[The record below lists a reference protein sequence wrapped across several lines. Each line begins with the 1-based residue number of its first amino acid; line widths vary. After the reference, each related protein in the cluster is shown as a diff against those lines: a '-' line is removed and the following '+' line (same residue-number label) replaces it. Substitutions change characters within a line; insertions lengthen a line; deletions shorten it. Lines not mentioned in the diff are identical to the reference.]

1 MLRTNWETFS
11 KKVFKIN
18 LSGSALIIVI
28 IIIAILSTVL
38 LGAMSAVLASLN
50 QSTSIYQ
57 KSATGYGA
65 ESAAEEFLYYFNQ
78 LLEDAKNIAYGYY
91 YKGDGTLKDIS
102 PGRVRWLLGD
112 ESYEPGKI
120 LDDLR
125 HGRISRDVAEDKVYE
140 GMKAIIRDEV
150 SRFMND
156 VGSDASIKVEFLS
169 LPEFKKLSD
178 LVELYIKPHYE
189 SLTGYELDD
198 ITVNAWSGTTSGS
211 LPDGYTIYIDVSKK
225 RAGTSSDKEIK
236 RTLRLDVE
244 ILATKPNGLESSVSS
259 ATTTA
264 ASSIFNLFDYAL
276 YTNGSFVANV
286 NFTIIGGNVHTGGD
300 IQSHGG
306 LQTDINNLVV
316 MGELSL
322 GVNGNPQVREDN
334 VKVSNVTYIRSN
346 LRRTGV
352 GDRNISLQMGITYVG
367 GNAELYGRG
376 RYEFDELYC
385 DGNVIVKG
393 STANA
398 VDVVIKKI
406 GVIRGALRIQD
417 QGTVT
422 IKSGAVVYCDSIQ
435 FLNNPTTLVIENGAT
450 IVTRMPPDYSRIVNS
465 GGVINVVSSVP
476 YPPLPQILN
485 EIRNFSFPNSTSIP
499 SITPHDPVP
508 PASIDSAADI
518 SKSPPQVVVIG
529 ENCNAGEIEVEI
541 QNRLASMGVSPV
553 PSPLQLHVFARNNIT
568 ISVGTRILNGQL
580 IALGN
585 TLNINSSGGSPF
597 DGVTLIYGSPSSLIQ
612 NHVTN
617 TTGYV
622 PPATIYNQTNA
633 IQNDTLYSVRR
644 RNIIVR

>member
-1 MLRTNWETFS
+1 MLIANRITFNQ
-11 KKVFKIN
+11 KVLKTDIR
-18 LSGSALIIVI
+18 GSAIIVVI

-38 LGAMSAVLASLN
+38 LGTMSAVLASLN

-78 LLEDAKNIAYGYY
+78 LLEAAKDIAYDYY
-91 YKGDGTLKDIS
+91 YKADGTLKNTS
-102 PGRVRWLLGD
+102 PGRVRLLLGD

-125 HGRISRDVAEDKVYE
+125 HGRITQDVAKDKVYK
-140 GMKAIIRDEV
+140 GMEAIIKDEV

-156 VGSDASIKVEFLS
+156 VGSDASVKVES
-169 LPEFKKLSD
+169 LPLMEFKKLSD
-178 LVELYIKPHYE
+178 LVQLWIRPHYE
-189 SLTGYELDD
+189 GLTGYKFDG
-198 ITVNAWSGTTSGS
+198 ITVNAWSGATGSS
-211 LPDGYTIYIDVSKK
+211 LPDGYTIYIDVSKT
-225 RAGTSSDKEIK
+225 RDVTSSDKEVK
-236 RTLRLDVE
+236 RTLRLDFK
-244 ILATKPNGLESSVSS
+244 ILASSPNSLESVISN
-259 ATTTA
+259 ATTTL

-276 YTNGSFVANV
+276 YTNGNFVANV

-300 IQSHGG
+300 LQSHGG
-306 LQTDINNLVV
+306 LQADINNLVV

-334 VKVSNVTYIRSN
+334 LKVNNITYVRSN

-352 GDRNISLQMGITYVG
+352 VDRNINLQMGITYVG

-376 RYEFDELYC
+376 NYEFEEFYC
-385 DGNVIVKG
+385 DRDVIVKG
-393 STANA
+393 STVNT
-398 VDVVIKKI
+398 VNVTIKKT
-406 GVIRGALRIQD
+406 GVIRGTLRIQD

-435 FLNNPTTLVIENGAT
+435 FLNNPTRLIIESGAT
-450 IVTRMPPDYSRIVNS
+450 IVTRIPPDYSRIVNS

-529 ENCNAGEIEVEI
+529 ENCDAGEIEVEV
-541 QNRLASMGVSPV
+541 QNRLVSMGVSPV

-568 ISVGTRILNGQL
+568 VSVGTRILNGQL

-585 TLNINSSGGSPF
+585 TLNINSSDGNPF
-597 DGVTLIYGSPSSLIQ
+597 DGVSLIYGSPSSLIQ
-612 NHVTN
+612 NQVTN
-617 TTGYV
+617 STGYV
-622 PPATIYNQTNA
+622 PPVTISSRRDT
-633 IQNDTLYSVRR
+633 IQSGTLYRVMR
-644 RNIIVR
+644 RNIIVK

>member
-1 MLRTNWETFS
+1 MPQKFIGLKERLFV
-11 KKVFKIN
+11 KKVN
-18 LSGSALIIVI
+18 GSVLIVVI

-38 LGAMSAVLASLN
+38 LGTMSAVLASLN

-78 LLEDAKNIAYGYY
+78 LLEAAKDIAYDYY
-91 YKGDGTLKDIS
+91 YKADGTLENTS
-102 PGRVRWLLGD
+102 PGRVRLLLGD

-125 HGRISRDVAEDKVYE
+125 HGRITQDVAKDKVYK
-140 GMKAIIRDEV
+140 GMEAIIKDEV

-156 VGSDASIKVEFLS
+156 VGSDASVKVES
-169 LPEFKKLSD
+169 LPLMEFKKISD
-178 LVELYIKPHYE
+178 LVQLWIKPHYE
-189 SLTGYELDD
+189 GLTGYKFDG
-198 ITVNAWSGTTSGS
+198 ITVNAWSGATGSS
-211 LPDGYTIYIDVSKK
+211 LPDGYTIYIDVSKT
-225 RAGTSSDKEIK
+225 RAVTSSDKEVK
-236 RTLRLDVE
+236 RTLRLDFK
-244 ILATKPNGLESSVSS
+244 ILSSSPNSLESVISIG
-259 ATTTA
+259 TTTL

-276 YTNGSFVANV
+276 YTNGNFVANV

-300 IQSHGG
+300 LQSHGG
-306 LQTDINNLVV
+306 LQTDINNIVV

-334 VKVSNVTYIRSN
+334 VKVNNVTYIRSN

-385 DGNVIVKG
+385 DGDVIVKG
-393 STANA
+393 SIANA

-465 GGVINVVSSVP
+465 GGIINVAPSIP
-476 YPPLPQILN
+476 YPPLPQIISD
-485 EIRNFSFPNSTSIP
+485 IRNFNFPNSTSIP
-499 SITPHDPVP
+499 SITPHDSVP

-529 ENCNAGEIEVEI
+529 ENCDAGEIEVEVR
-541 QNRLASMGVSPV
+541 NRLASMGVSPV

-597 DGVTLIYGSPSSLIQ
+597 DGVILIYGSPSSLIQ
-612 NHVTN
+612 NQVTN
-617 TTGYV
+617 STGYV
-622 PPATIYNQTNA
+622 PPVTISSRRDT
-633 IQNDTLYSVRR
+633 IQSGTLYRVVRR
-644 RNIIVR
+644 SIVVK

>member
-1 MLRTNWETFS
+1 
-11 KKVFKIN
+11 
-18 LSGSALIIVI
+18 
-28 IIIAILSTVL
+28 
-38 LGAMSAVLASLN
+38 
-50 QSTSIYQ
+50 
-57 KSATGYGA
+57 
-65 ESAAEEFLYYFNQ
+65 
-78 LLEDAKNIAYGYY
+78 
-91 YKGDGTLKDIS
+91 
-102 PGRVRWLLGD
+102 
-112 ESYEPGKI
+112 
-120 LDDLR
+120 
-125 HGRISRDVAEDKVYE
+125 
-140 GMKAIIRDEV
+140 MKAIIRDEV

-435 FLNNPTTLVIENGAT
+435 F
-450 IVTRMPPDYSRIVNS
+450 
-465 GGVINVVSSVP
+465 
-476 YPPLPQILN
+476 
-485 EIRNFSFPNSTSIP
+485 
-499 SITPHDPVP
+499 
-508 PASIDSAADI
+508 
-518 SKSPPQVVVIG
+518 
-529 ENCNAGEIEVEI
+529 
-541 QNRLASMGVSPV
+541 
-553 PSPLQLHVFARNNIT
+553 
-568 ISVGTRILNGQL
+568 
-580 IALGN
+580 
-585 TLNINSSGGSPF
+585 
-597 DGVTLIYGSPSSLIQ
+597 
-612 NHVTN
+612 
-617 TTGYV
+617 
-622 PPATIYNQTNA
+622 
-633 IQNDTLYSVRR
+633 
-644 RNIIVR
+644 